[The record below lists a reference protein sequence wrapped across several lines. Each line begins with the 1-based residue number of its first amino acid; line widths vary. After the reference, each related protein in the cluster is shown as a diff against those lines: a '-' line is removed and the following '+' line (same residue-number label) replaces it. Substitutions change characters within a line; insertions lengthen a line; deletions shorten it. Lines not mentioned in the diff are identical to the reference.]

1 MKCPRCGFDNAD
13 GINFCGQCGER
24 LRATCSSCGAAG
36 QATKSPCTAC
46 GHVPEEPQP
55 ATARE
60 SEPVKCTASD
70 DIAVIR
76 RFLTPKLAE
85 KILAARGRIEGER
98 RQVTALFADIQGYT
112 PLSEQLGEEATF
124 KVMER
129 IYECMI
135 TAVLAEEGSVQE
147 LTGDGVFALFGAPIA
162 LEDAPVRACRAAL
175 EIQKMMLSLD
185 EELHTVRGIRPLAR
199 IGIHTGPVVIGT
211 LGTDLRMEFKA
222 VGDTVNLASRLESMA
237 EPGHIFISEATFN
250 LVAPFIDC
258 LCLGERPVKGKAE
271 LQRVY
276 HLEGIKE
283 QTLRFEASLHRGL
296 TPLAGRSEEL
306 DLLEHYCDKAGQGST
321 LLALIIGEAGVGKSR
336 LLYELKRRVENRRF
350 LFLQSNCTSFGA
362 STPLLPFMHLVNSLF
377 RINDGD
383 DRTVVERKMK
393 QSLEL
398 FGMAAEAKPFLM
410 ALLGFEER
418 DNSLRGLDAKI
429 VGDRTREI
437 LVELIRNRCL
447 TSPMIV
453 AIEDL
458 HWIDPASENLL
469 DRIVR
474 SVDKSPLFILC
485 TARPSYAPR
494 WRDAAHFREVQLA
507 PLSRQC
513 TIDMAK
519 SLLGCDIID
528 DGLSRVIVEE
538 TGCNPLY
545 TEEMTRYL
553 LDSGAIQRAGRTVSC
568 AFAPDEVKVPST
580 ILDLLQTRVDRLE
593 EGPKALLQT
602 AAVIGQRFSPD
613 IARPVSGLGE
623 SFDSHLCE
631 LEKLRLVFRE
641 QFEEQVV
648 YRFKHALL
656 QDAVYNSLLKE
667 RRVRLHQLV
676 AETMEQLYTDRLN
689 EWANTLAH
697 HWGNTHNTCK
707 TVQYLVM
714 AGEKSYWVCSLDE
727 AHQRFR
733 RAVELI
739 EAEPGC
745 VDDLSLADVLVKWAQ
760 VFVYRADF
768 KGMTRLLEH
777 YLPRMETLGDKRR
790 LSLFLTWLAD
800 SHVFAGRGEKA
811 KPLVERALA
820 LAEESGDPEC
830 IGHAARV
837 LAWLYSYWIPDSAQ
851 SEAMIE
857 RYYEHALECAEKTND
872 IVIFLQVTLAMA
884 VHLFM
889 RGRFTRSRFYCCKL
903 MELGRRFRDNR
914 FLSHAQWALG
924 FINLNEERY
933 EEALENAEQALQ
945 LSPDLLDDLCAKA
958 VKAGALGCTG
968 KISEGFALL
977 STVRHDILEHEFV
990 LLLAGVD
997 MGYGSSL
1004 ALAGRISEGVKHL
1017 KDAIRYWRSLGNYT
1031 EPVWGH
1037 EYLGEIYLQLALG
1050 TYRPPFGVILTNIW
1064 FLLKNLPVAHHAAHQ
1079 HFEEVARS
1087 ARAYEMPGY
1096 LAKALYNLG
1105 LLSRAKKDFRKA
1117 RSFFEEALQVAEI
1130 SELFIAGKIR
1140 QEIDSLEKSADGTV
1154 RE

>member
-1 MKCPRCGFDNAD
+1 MKCPRCGVDNAD

-24 LRATCSSCGAAG
+24 LRASCSSCGAAG
-36 QATKSPCTAC
+36 QSTSSPCLVC
-46 GHVPEEPQP
+46 GHVPEEP
-55 ATARE
+55 TAADRE
-60 SEPVKCTASD
+60 SESVKFPASD
-70 DIAVIR
+70 DMAVIR

-112 PLSEQLGEEATF
+112 PLSEALGEEATF

-129 IYECMI
+129 IYACMI

-147 LTGDGVFALFGAPIA
+147 LTGDGIFALFGAPIA

-175 EIQKMMLSLD
+175 EMQDKLKALGYQLESDL
-185 EELHTVRGIRPLAR
+185 GIRPLAR

-250 LVAPFIDC
+250 LVAPFVDS
-258 LCLGERPVKGKAE
+258 LSMGERPVKGKAE
-271 LQRVY
+271 PQKVY
-276 HLEGIKE
+276 HLDGIKE
-283 QTLRFEASLHRGL
+283 QPLRFEASLLRGL

-306 DLLEHYCDKAGQGST
+306 DLLEHYCDKAAQGSP
-321 LLALIIGEAGVGKSR
+321 LLTLIIGEAGVGKSR
-336 LLYELKRRVENRRF
+336 LLYELKRRIENRRY
-350 LFLQSNCTSFGA
+350 LYLQSNCTSFGA
-362 STPLLPFMHLVNSLF
+362 STPLLPFMHLVNNLF

-398 FGMAAEAKPFLM
+398 FGMGVEAKPFLM

-429 VGDRTREI
+429 IGDRTREI

-485 TARPSYAPR
+485 TARPSYTSPWIGVAN
-494 WRDAAHFREVQLA
+494 AREVQLA

-568 AFAPDEVKVPST
+568 AFAPDEVKVPAT

-623 SFDSHLCE
+623 SFDSHLGD

-656 QDAVYNSLLKE
+656 QDAVYNSLLRE
-667 RRVRLHQLV
+667 RRERLHQLV
-676 AETMEQLYTDRLN
+676 GETMEHLYADRLD

-697 HWGNTHNTCK
+697 HWGNTHNICK

-714 AGEKSYWVCSLDE
+714 AGEKSYWVCSMEE
-727 AHQRFR
+727 AHHRFHK
-733 RAVELI
+733 AVELI
-739 EAEPGC
+739 EAEPSC
-745 VDDLSLADVLVKWAQ
+745 VDDLFLADVLAKWAKA
-760 VFVYRADF
+760 FVYRADF
-768 KGMTRLLEH
+768 KGMTRLLER
-777 YLPRMETLGDKRR
+777 YLPKMESLGDKRR
-790 LSLFLTWLAD
+790 LSLMLTWLAD
-800 SHVFAGRGEKA
+800 SHVFAGRGDKA
-811 KPLVERALA
+811 KPLVERALV
-820 LAEESGDPEC
+820 LAEESDDPEC
-830 IGHAARV
+830 IGQAARV

-851 SEAMIE
+851 SEAMVE
-857 RYYEHALECAEKTND
+857 RHCRLALECAEKTND
-872 IVIFLQVTLAMA
+872 IVIFLQATLIMA
-884 VHLFM
+884 VH
-889 RGRFTRSRFYCCKL
+889 RFLRSRYTESRLYCSKL
-903 MELGRRFRDNR
+903 MELGQRFRDNR
-914 FLSHAQWALG
+914 FLSHAQWSLG
-924 FINLNEERY
+924 FINVMDGRY

-945 LSPDLLDDLCAKA
+945 LCPDLIDEFCARA
-958 VKAGALGCTG
+958 VKAGALALKGEV
-968 KISEGFALL
+968 SEGLELL
-977 STVRHDILEHEFV
+977 RKVRDDIIENDFILP
-990 LLLAGVD
+990 LASID
-997 MGYGSSL
+997 MPFGATL
-1004 ALAGRISEGVKHL
+1004 ALAGRMSQGVRHL
-1017 KDAIRYWRSLGNYT
+1017 HDAIERWRMLGNYT
-1031 EPVWGH
+1031 EQVNGH
-1037 EYLGEIYLQLALG
+1037 LYLGEIYLQLALG
-1050 TYRPPFGVILTNIW
+1050 TARPPFRVILKNLW
-1064 FLLKNLPVAHHAAHQ
+1064 FLLRTIPVARRKARR

-1087 ARAYEMPGY
+1087 AGEYNMPGY
-1096 LAKALYNLG
+1096 LAKALFGLG
-1105 LLSRAKKDFRKA
+1105 LLSRAKKDFREA
-1117 RSFFEEALQVAEI
+1117 RSFFEDALQVAET

-1140 QEIDSLEKSADGTV
+1140 QEIDSLEKSAAGTIQA
-1154 RE
+1154 